1 MKSIILTALF
11 LIPLFGFA
19 SFPIQTTSPNDTII
33 ESKKE
38 TMEEYNIRIQKQ
50 LYNSEDFNF
59 SKGNKLET
67 FPIVNNR
74 LRKHIELLVLIL
86 GIITFR
92 IGSKQE
98 YTGLDLFSPLERL
111 GIIIIIIGLIIFLVK
126 SIRRKII
133 KDKKGRD
140 SLNLK

>member
-1 MKSIILTALF
+1 MRLITLTILF
-11 LIPLFGFA
+11 FIPLFGFA

-74 LRKHIELLVLIL
+74 LRKHIELIVLIL

-98 YTGLDLFSPLERL
+98 YPGLLGSPLHVL
-111 GIIIIIIGLIIFLVK
+111 GIIIIIIGLIIFVFK
-126 SIRRKII
+126 QINNRIKKI
-133 KDKKGRD
+133 KLKRNH
-140 SLNLK
+140 SL

>member
-1 MKSIILTALF
+1 MRLIIIATLF
-11 LIPLFGFA
+11 LIPLIGLA
-19 SFPIQTTSPNDTII
+19 SFPVMTTTPSDTII

-74 LRKHIELLVLIL
+74 LRKHIELIVLIL

-98 YTGLDLFSPLERL
+98 YTGLDLFSPLQGL
-111 GIIIIIIGLIIFLVK
+111 GIIIIIIGLIIFLFKQVNNRIK
-126 SIRRKII
+126 KI
-133 KDKKGRD
+133 K
-140 SLNLK
+140 LKREG

>member
-74 LRKHIELLVLIL
+74 LRKHIELIVLIL

-98 YTGLDLFSPLERL
+98 YTGLDLFSPLQGL
-111 GIIIIIIGLIIFLVK
+111 GIIIIIIGLIIFLFK
-126 SIRRKII
+126 QLNNRIKKI
-133 KDKKGRD
+133 K
-140 SLNLK
+140 LKREG

>member
-1 MKSIILTALF
+1 MRLIILTTLF

-19 SFPIQTTSPNDTII
+19 SFPIKTTSPNDTII

-74 LRKHIELLVLIL
+74 LRKHIELIVLIL

-98 YTGLDLFSPLERL
+98 YTGLDLFSPLQGL
-111 GIIIIIIGLIIFLVK
+111 GIIIIIIGLIIFLFKQVNNRIK
-126 SIRRKII
+126 KI
-133 KDKKGRD
+133 K
-140 SLNLK
+140 LKREG

>member
-1 MKSIILTALF
+1 MRLTILTTFL
-11 LIPLFGFA
+11 LIPLIGFA

-74 LRKHIELLVLIL
+74 LRKHIELIVLIL

-98 YTGLDLFSPLERL
+98 YTGLDLFSPLQGL
-111 GIIIIIIGLIIFLVK
+111 GIIIIIIGLIIFLFKQVNNRIK
-126 SIRRKII
+126 KI
-133 KDKKGRD
+133 K
-140 SLNLK
+140 LKR

>member
-1 MKSIILTALF
+1 MRLIILTILF
-11 LIPLFGFA
+11 LIPLIGFA

-74 LRKHIELLVLIL
+74 LRKHIELIVLIL

-98 YTGLDLFSPLERL
+98 YTGLDLFSPLQGL
-111 GIIIIIIGLIIFLVK
+111 GIIIIIIGLIIFLFKQVNNRIK
-126 SIRRKII
+126 KI
-133 KDKKGRD
+133 K
-140 SLNLK
+140 LKR

>member
-1 MKSIILTALF
+1 MRLIIITALF

-19 SFPIQTTSPNDTII
+19 SFPIQTTTPSDTII

-74 LRKHIELLVLIL
+74 LRKHIELIVLIL

-98 YTGLDLFSPLERL
+98 YTGLDLFSPLQGL
-111 GIIIIIIGLIIFLVK
+111 GIIIIIIGLIIFLFKQVNNRIK
-126 SIRRKII
+126 KI
-133 KDKKGRD
+133 K
-140 SLNLK
+140 LKREG

>member
-1 MKSIILTALF
+1 MRLIILTSLF

-74 LRKHIELLVLIL
+74 LRKHIELIVLIL

-98 YTGLDLFSPLERL
+98 YTGLDLFSPLQGL
-111 GIIIIIIGLIIFLVK
+111 GIIIIIIGLIIFLFKQVNNRIK
-126 SIRRKII
+126 KI
-133 KDKKGRD
+133 K
-140 SLNLK
+140 LKREG

>member
-1 MKSIILTALF
+1 MRLTILTTLF
-11 LIPLFGFA
+11 VIPLIGFA
-19 SFPIQTTSPNDTII
+19 SFPIKTTTPYDTTI

-38 TMEEYNIRIQKQ
+38 TMEEYKIRIQKQ

-74 LRKHIELLVLIL
+74 LKKHIELLVLIL

-92 IGSKQE
+92 IGSIQE
-98 YTGLDLFSPLERL
+98 YAGRDLFSPLEGL
-111 GIIIIIIGLIIFLVK
+111 GIIIILIGLIIFLFKQVNN
-126 SIRRKII
+126 RI
-133 KDKKGRD
+133 KKP
-140 SLNLK
+140 S

>member
-1 MKSIILTALF
+1 MKSIILTTLF

-74 LRKHIELLVLIL
+74 LRKHIELIVLIL

-98 YTGLDLFSPLERL
+98 YTGLDLFSPLQGL
-111 GIIIIIIGLIIFLVK
+111 GIIIIIIGLIIFLFKQVNNRIK
-126 SIRRKII
+126 KI
-133 KDKKGRD
+133 K
-140 SLNLK
+140 LKREG

>member
-1 MKSIILTALF
+1 MRLIILTTLF
-11 LIPLFGFA
+11 LIPLIGFA
-19 SFPIQTTSPNDTII
+19 SFPIQTTTPSDTTI

-74 LRKHIELLVLIL
+74 LRKHIELIVLIL

-98 YTGLDLFSPLERL
+98 YTGLALFSPLQGL
-111 GIIIIIIGLIIFLVK
+111 GIIIIIIGLIIFLFKQVNNRIK
-126 SIRRKII
+126 KI
-133 KDKKGRD
+133 K
-140 SLNLK
+140 LKREG

>member
-1 MKSIILTALF
+1 MRLITLTILF
-11 LIPLFGFA
+11 FIPLFGFA
-19 SFPIQTTSPNDTII
+19 SFPIQTTTPSDTII

-74 LRKHIELLVLIL
+74 LRKHIELIVLIL

-98 YTGLDLFSPLERL
+98 YTGLDLFSPLQGL
-111 GIIIIIIGLIIFLVK
+111 GIIIIIIGLIIFLFKQVNNRIK
-126 SIRRKII
+126 KI
-133 KDKKGRD
+133 K
-140 SLNLK
+140 LKREG

>member
-1 MKSIILTALF
+1 MRLIIIATLF
-11 LIPLFGFA
+11 LIPLIGLA
-19 SFPIQTTSPNDTII
+19 SFPVMTTTPSDTII

-74 LRKHIELLVLIL
+74 LRKHIELIVLIL

-98 YTGLDLFSPLERL
+98 YTGLDLFSPLQGL
-111 GIIIIIIGLIIFLVK
+111 GIIIIIIGLIIFLFK
-126 SIRRKII
+126 QLNNRIKKI
-133 KDKKGRD
+133 K
-140 SLNLK
+140 LKREG

>member
-1 MKSIILTALF
+1 MRLIILTTLF
-11 LIPLFGFA
+11 VIPLIGFA
-19 SFPIQTTSPNDTII
+19 SFPIKTTTPSYTII

-74 LRKHIELLVLIL
+74 LRKHIELIVLIL

-98 YTGLDLFSPLERL
+98 YTGLDLFSPLQGL
-111 GIIIIIIGLIIFLVK
+111 GIIIIIIGLIIFLFKQVNNRIK
-126 SIRRKII
+126 KI
-133 KDKKGRD
+133 K
-140 SLNLK
+140 LKREG

>member
-1 MKSIILTALF
+1 MRLIILTTLF
-11 LIPLFGFA
+11 VIPLIGFA
-19 SFPIQTTSPNDTII
+19 SFPIQTTTPSDTSI

-74 LRKHIELLVLIL
+74 LRKHIELIVLIL

-98 YTGLDLFSPLERL
+98 YTGLDLFSPLQGL
-111 GIIIIIIGLIIFLVK
+111 GIIIIIIGLIIFLFK
-126 SIRRKII
+126 QLNNRIKKI
-133 KDKKGRD
+133 K
-140 SLNLK
+140 LKREG

>member
-1 MKSIILTALF
+1 MRLIILTTLF

-19 SFPIQTTSPNDTII
+19 SFPIKTTSPNDTII

-74 LRKHIELLVLIL
+74 LRKHIELIVLIL

-98 YTGLDLFSPLERL
+98 YTGLDLFSPLQGL
-111 GIIIIIIGLIIFLVK
+111 GIIIIIIGLIIFLFK
-126 SIRRKII
+126 QLNNRIKKI
-133 KDKKGRD
+133 K
-140 SLNLK
+140 LKREG

>member
-1 MKSIILTALF
+1 MRLIILTTLF

-67 FPIVNNR
+67 FPIDNNI
-74 LRKHIELLVLIL
+74 LRKHIELIVLIL

-98 YTGLDLFSPLERL
+98 YPGLFGSPLHGL
-111 GIIIIIIGLIIFLVK
+111 GIIIIIIGLIIFVFK
-126 SIRRKII
+126 QINNRIKKI
-133 KDKKGRD
+133 KLKRNH
-140 SLNLK
+140 SL

>member
-1 MKSIILTALF
+1 MRLIILTTLF

-74 LRKHIELLVLIL
+74 LRKHIELIVLIL

-98 YTGLDLFSPLERL
+98 YTGLDLFSPLQGL
-111 GIIIIIIGLIIFLVK
+111 GIIIIIIGLIIFLFKQVNNRIK
-126 SIRRKII
+126 KI
-133 KDKKGRD
+133 K
-140 SLNLK
+140 LKREG

>member
-1 MKSIILTALF
+1 MRLTILTTFL
-11 LIPLFGFA
+11 LIPLIGFA

-74 LRKHIELLVLIL
+74 LRKHIELIVLIL

-98 YTGLDLFSPLERL
+98 YTGLDLFSPLQGL
-111 GIIIIIIGLIIFLVK
+111 GIIIIIIGLIIFLFKQVNNRIK
-126 SIRRKII
+126 KI
-133 KDKKGRD
+133 K
-140 SLNLK
+140 LKREG

>member
-1 MKSIILTALF
+1 MRLIILTTLF
-11 LIPLFGFA
+11 VIPLIGFA

-98 YTGLDLFSPLERL
+98 YTGFGFISPLQAL
-111 GIIIIIIGLIIFLVK
+111 GIIIIMIGLIIFLFKQVNNRIK
-126 SIRRKII
+126 KI
-133 KDKKGRD
+133 K
-140 SLNLK
+140 LKREG

>member
-1 MKSIILTALF
+1 MRLIIIATLF
-11 LIPLFGFA
+11 LIPLIGLA
-19 SFPIQTTSPNDTII
+19 SFPVMTTTPSDTII

-74 LRKHIELLVLIL
+74 LRKHIELIVLIL

-98 YTGLDLFSPLERL
+98 YTGLDLFSPLQGL
-111 GIIIIIIGLIIFLVK
+111 GIIIIIIGLIIFLFKQVNNRIKKIKLKREGQSK
-126 SIRRKII
+126 S
-133 KDKKGRD
+133 
-140 SLNLK
+140 

>member
-1 MKSIILTALF
+1 MRSIILLTLF
-11 LIPLFGFA
+11 LIPLIGFA
-19 SFPIQTTSPNDTII
+19 SFPIQTTTPSDTSI

-74 LRKHIELLVLIL
+74 LRKHIELIVLIL

-98 YTGLDLFSPLERL
+98 YTGLDLFSPLQGL
-111 GIIIIIIGLIIFLVK
+111 GIIIIIIGLIIFLFKQVNNRIK
-126 SIRRKII
+126 KI
-133 KDKKGRD
+133 K
-140 SLNLK
+140 LKREG

>member
-1 MKSIILTALF
+1 MRLIILTILF
-11 LIPLFGFA
+11 LIPLIGFA

-74 LRKHIELLVLIL
+74 LRKHIELIVLIL

-98 YTGLDLFSPLERL
+98 YTGLDLFSPLQGL
-111 GIIIIIIGLIIFLVK
+111 GIIIIIIGLIIFLFKQVNNRIK
-126 SIRRKII
+126 KI
-133 KDKKGRD
+133 K
-140 SLNLK
+140 LKREG

>member
-1 MKSIILTALF
+1 MRLTILTTFL
-11 LIPLFGFA
+11 LIPLIGFA

-74 LRKHIELLVLIL
+74 LRKHIELIVLIL

-98 YTGLDLFSPLERL
+98 YTGVGFISPLQ
-111 GIIIIIIGLIIFLVK
+111 
-126 SIRRKII
+126 
-133 KDKKGRD
+133 
-140 SLNLK
+140 

>member
-1 MKSIILTALF
+1 MRLITLTILF

-74 LRKHIELLVLIL
+74 LRKHIELIVLIL

-98 YTGLDLFSPLERL
+98 YTGLDLFSPLQGL
-111 GIIIIIIGLIIFLVK
+111 GIIIIIIGLIIFLFKQVNNRIK
-126 SIRRKII
+126 KI
-133 KDKKGRD
+133 K
-140 SLNLK
+140 LKREG

>member
-74 LRKHIELLVLIL
+74 LRKHIELIVLIL

-98 YTGLDLFSPLERL
+98 YPGLLGSPLHGL
-111 GIIIIIIGLIIFLVK
+111 GIIIIIIGLIIFVFK
-126 SIRRKII
+126 QINNRIKKI
-133 KDKKGRD
+133 K
-140 SLNLK
+140 LKREG

>member
-1 MKSIILTALF
+1 MRLIILTILF
-11 LIPLFGFA
+11 LIPLIGFA

-74 LRKHIELLVLIL
+74 LRKHIELIVLIL

-98 YTGLDLFSPLERL
+98 YTGLDLFSPLQGL
-111 GIIIIIIGLIIFLVK
+111 GIIIIIIGLIIFLFK
-126 SIRRKII
+126 QLNNRIKKI
-133 KDKKGRD
+133 K
-140 SLNLK
+140 LKREG

>member
-74 LRKHIELLVLIL
+74 LRKHIELIVLIL

-98 YTGLDLFSPLERL
+98 YTGLDLFSPLQGL
-111 GIIIIIIGLIIFLVK
+111 GIIIIIIGLIIFLFKQVNNRIK
-126 SIRRKII
+126 KI
-133 KDKKGRD
+133 K
-140 SLNLK
+140 LKREG

>member
-1 MKSIILTALF
+1 MRLTILTTFL
-11 LIPLFGFA
+11 LIPLIGFA

-74 LRKHIELLVLIL
+74 LRKHIELIVLIL

-98 YTGLDLFSPLERL
+98 YTGLDLFSPLQGL
-111 GIIIIIIGLIIFLVK
+111 GIIIIIIGLIIFLFNQVNNRIK
-126 SIRRKII
+126 KI
-133 KDKKGRD
+133 K
-140 SLNLK
+140 LKR

>member
-1 MKSIILTALF
+1 
-11 LIPLFGFA
+11 
-19 SFPIQTTSPNDTII
+19 
-33 ESKKE
+33 E

-74 LRKHIELLVLIL
+74 LRKHIELIVLIL

-98 YTGLDLFSPLERL
+98 YTGLDLFSPLQGL
-111 GIIIIIIGLIIFLVK
+111 GIIIIIIGLIIFLFKQVNNRIK
-126 SIRRKII
+126 KI
-133 KDKKGRD
+133 K
-140 SLNLK
+140 LKREG

>member
-1 MKSIILTALF
+1 MRLIIITALF

-19 SFPIQTTSPNDTII
+19 SFPIQTTTPSDTII

-38 TMEEYNIRIQKQ
+38 TIEEYNIRIQKQ

-74 LRKHIELLVLIL
+74 LRKHIELIVLIL

-98 YTGLDLFSPLERL
+98 HTGLELFSPLQGL
-111 GIIIIIIGLIIFLVK
+111 GIIIIIIGLIIFLFKQVNNRIK
-126 SIRRKII
+126 KI
-133 KDKKGRD
+133 K
-140 SLNLK
+140 LKR